1 VHYIDALDCF
11 PFYDTLA
18 EQFDGLFLYHRLG
31 DRSIKEITMT
41 KTKILTLAA
50 FAVLSLGAGSAMA
63 QDGDVGGDYWSR
75 QRVIPAQRAAN
86 PIPAALPVPSGAS
99 DVEKETGS
107 AHSPAFILN
116 HQLYGAGGVAG

>member
-1 VHYIDALDCF
+1 MHYTGVLDRL
-11 PFYDTLA
+11 PFYDTLT
-18 EQFDGLFLYHRLG
+18 ERFDDLFPHHRLG

-41 KTKILTLAA
+41 KTKTLMLAA

-75 QRVIPAQRAAN
+75 QRVTPAQRAAN
-86 PIPAALPVPSGAS
+86 PIPAVLPVTSGAS

-116 HQLYGAGGVAG
+116 HKLYGAGGVAG